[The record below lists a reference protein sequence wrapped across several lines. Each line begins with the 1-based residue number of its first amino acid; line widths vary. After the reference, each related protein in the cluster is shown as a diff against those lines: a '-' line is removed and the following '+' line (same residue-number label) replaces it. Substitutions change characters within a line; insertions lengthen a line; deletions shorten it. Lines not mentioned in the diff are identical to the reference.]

1 MVDVSNSD
9 IAAYLPLTRKLAVRY
24 ERYAWGIG
32 VFAEYDDLEQEGR
45 IRVWRTLQ
53 YGFPVSKKAVED
65 AMKDWI
71 DKCRRQQGGSYAVSA
86 DA

>member
-24 ERYAWGIG
+24 ERYAWSIG

-45 IRVWRTLQ
+45 IRVWRILKA
-53 YGFPVSKKAVED
+53 GFPVSKKVVED

-71 DKCRRQQGGSYAVSA
+71 DLCDRQQGGRHAPA
-86 DA
+86 LAI

>member
-1 MVDVSNSD
+1 MVGVSDSD

-45 IRVWRTLQ
+45 IAVWRTLQ
-53 YGFPVSKKAVED
+53 HGFPVSKKVVED
-65 AMKDWI
+65 RMKDWI
-71 DKCRRQQGGSYAVSA
+71 ALCRRQQGLALGAATVG
-86 DA
+86 